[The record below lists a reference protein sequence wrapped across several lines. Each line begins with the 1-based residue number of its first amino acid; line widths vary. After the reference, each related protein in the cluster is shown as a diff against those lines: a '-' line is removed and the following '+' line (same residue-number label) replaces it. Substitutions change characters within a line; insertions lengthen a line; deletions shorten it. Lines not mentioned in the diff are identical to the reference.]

1 MSIRDYTYLHIYTN
15 AHTYSLFS
23 KCGLGTYK
31 ELTNPAFA
39 CRHLSS
45 MLYKYSILP
54 LSLSVC
60 LILYIHIQYLHYS
73 SRYNLFYS
81 IVYVVVLC
89 LRLLYFLNCNQEL
102 ELYIWLCQKSWMI
115 QLVSESLDQLKLI
128 SSSCPIIPTFLLKY
142 VKKQKYVRI
151 WFSEHFSWGHRRWF
165 CKRLGNGNEADI
177 VGFVTVAIWQMCYVC
192 IM

>member
-1 MSIRDYTYLHIYTN
+1 MSIRDYAYLHIYTN

-54 LSLSVC
+54 LSLSVSHSVHTHTVFAC
-60 LILYIHIQYLHYS
+60 YS

-81 IVYVVVLC
+81 IIHVIVLC
-89 LRLLYFLNCNQEL
+89 LRLLYSLNCNQEL
-102 ELYIWLCQKSWMI
+102 ELYIWLCQKSWMYFSEEPLRMI
-115 QLVSESLDQLKLI
+115 QLVRDSL
-128 SSSCPIIPTFLLKY
+128 TN
-142 VKKQKYVRI
+142 
-151 WFSEHFSWGHRRWF
+151 W
-165 CKRLGNGNEADI
+165 
-177 VGFVTVAIWQMCYVC
+177 
-192 IM
+192 